1 MTVTVSEAA
10 LLTAP
15 GQQFSISS
23 LFNITTSGASPQY
36 LVLTGFDRNEYPAAG
51 AGSTVSVSGS
61 GHTTTPVNPTGVFDD
76 ANIGIVFSY
85 TAQGYYNSTY
95 GYLSGLQATASK
107 DDDRSTY
114 FSLYGYGTAGTQDS
128 ALLSTLTTLA
138 NATTSH
144 VAEQFFV
151 LPPAGDTYYGSV
163 DVVTRTGYTDP
174 TPGVAT
180 PGEVAQVGL
189 GFVGKTWNVNGCWVL
204 VSNIATAAGAS
215 LPVGSSDSVAY
226 APQVGNG
233 EWIVA
238 YDSTKATAGQQESWQ
253 AQLRPGDVV
262 GYNQFCGGHIF
273 TIVSGSG
280 YNAMLVDNTGNS
292 AGDGSVNDIVI
303 GAAHSVNDTFVQGH
317 GLIQDVVIYR
327 LDTPVIT
334 ALAPVS
340 VQAGGGAA
348 IAGDFSAQDP
358 AGKTI
363 TSYQLYDSG
372 TGSFTVAGSASSAH
386 SSAAAL
392 TVSAANMATTTFSP
406 GTGSSD
412 SIMIRAFNG
421 SYWGDWQSLTVDVGS
436 GSAAPTLAVTQSDIV
451 VRTGTQASLSSLVS
465 ASAGISAIASYTIY
479 DPNLGEWGSGH
490 IVLNGVTPLST
501 STDSAGGT
509 TYQIAAA
516 DFSKL
521 SYAGGGYA
529 ANGEDLS
536 ISATNA
542 AGVTSAAIDLPIW
555 SAGLGGNE
563 ISHYLTPG
571 TVVAITSLYVLTG
584 IDPTIP
590 MKLYNISTDYAA
602 GDQLTLNGATNLVAA
617 SSFLDSTGWAHYLV
631 SAADIGKITFTV
643 GTGGA
648 QLGDEIIISP
658 VDSAGS
664 TANFFPKIHA
674 ATESVL
680 ISAPPITITTGVT
693 VAMSSLFTVKN
704 ASAIELYHIYDP
716 SGGGT
721 VNLNGVSNEL
731 GVQAGTGEY
740 LVSAQDMTQVTY
752 TGGTGTDALLITTST
767 DNGLTWAPE
776 TTLSVTGA
784 LDSTSA
790 AAAQAPPAPLVV
802 ADSAANISANLDAL
816 ETKAAAGELASV
828 TPTDS
833 GFGIVTATAAQ
844 LASDSAAIADIGGNF
859 ILDVDASAANATLAG
874 LTSHATVAVFT
885 AKAAE
890 YVVTPSGDGTSFTV
904 TDTGT
909 GRSSVDHLSAITALQ
924 FADGTDFIAN
934 APSGTG
940 VTSGNVAELY
950 SAVLARTPDVAG
962 LAFYEATLKTD
973 PTLSMLTLARY
984 FLASPEYTANPSH
997 TYAQSDAGDAQF
1009 ITDTYQNLLHRTADT
1024 GAIPYYQAVIDKFT
1038 AGLTAGT
1045 AAYQAAQIQGHA
1057 QVLVYFSASSEF
1069 LGDVQVTATHPAD
1082 VQHWLI
1088 LI

>member
-10 LLTAP
+10 LVTAP
-15 GQQFSISS
+15 GLQVSFSN
-23 LFNITTSGASPQY
+23 LFTITSTGADPEY
-36 LVLTGFDRNEYPAAG
+36 LVLTGFDRNEYTAAG
-51 AGSTVSVSGS
+51 TGSTVSVSGNGS
-61 GHTTTPVNPTGVFDD
+61 AVKPVNPTGVFDD
-76 ANIGIVFSY
+76 SNIGIVFTY

-95 GYLSGLQATASK
+95 GYLSDLQATASK
-107 DDDRSTY
+107 DNDHSTY
-114 FSLYGYGTAGTQDS
+114 FSLYGYGTAGTQNTP
-128 ALLSTLTTLA
+128 LLGTLTTLA
-138 NATTSH
+138 NAATSH

-151 LPPAGDTYYGSV
+151 LPPSGDTYYGSI
-163 DVVTRTGYTDP
+163 DLVTRTGYTDP
-174 TPGVAT
+174 TPNTAT

-189 GFVGKTWNVNGCWVL
+189 GFVGQTWNINGCWVL
-204 VSNIATAAGAS
+204 VSNIAAAAGAS

-226 APQVGNG
+226 APAVGNG

-238 YDSTKATAGQQESWQ
+238 YDSTKATAAQQESWQ

-262 GYNQFCGGHIF
+262 SYNQYCGGHIF

-292 AGDGSVNDIVI
+292 AADGNVNDIVI

-340 VQAGGGAA
+340 VQAGGSATL
-348 IAGDFSAQDP
+348 AGDFTAQDP
-358 AGKTI
+358 AGKSV
-363 TSYQLYDSG
+363 TSYQIYDTG
-372 TGSFTVAGSASSAH
+372 TGSFTVAGAASSAH
-386 SSAAAL
+386 TSATAL
-392 TVSAANMATTTFSP
+392 TVSAANMTSAAFSP
-406 GTGSSD
+406 GTATD
-412 SIMIRAFNG
+412 TIMIRAFNG

-436 GSAAPTLAVTQSDIV
+436 GASAPTVAVTQSDIV
-451 VRTGTQASLSSLVS
+451 VRTGTQAALTSLVS
-465 ASAGISAIASYTIY
+465 ASAGASPIASYTIY

-501 STDSAGGT
+501 GTDAAGGT

-516 DFSKL
+516 DFAKL
-521 SYAGGGYA
+521 SYAGGGYV

-571 TVVAITSLYVLTG
+571 TTVAITSLYVLTG
-584 IDPTIP
+584 IDSDFP

-602 GDQLTLNGATNLVAA
+602 GDQLTLNGATNLIPAA
-617 SSFLDSTGWAHYLV
+617 SFVDSTGWAHYEI

-648 QLGDEIIISP
+648 ALGDEIIISP
-658 VDSAGS
+658 VDSADS
-664 TANFFPKIHA
+664 VANFFPKIHA
-674 ATESVL
+674 ATETVL
-680 ISAPPITITTGVT
+680 ISAPAITVTAGVT

-704 ASAIELYHIYDP
+704 AAPITLYHIYDP

-721 VNLNGVSNEL
+721 VNLNGATNEL

-740 LVSAQDMTQVTY
+740 LVSAQDLAQVTY

-767 DNGLTWAPE
+767 DDGQTWAPE
-776 TTLSVTGA
+776 TTLAVTGA

-790 AAAQAPPAPLVV
+790 AAAQAPAAPLVV
-802 ADSAANISANLDAL
+802 ADSVANISANLDAL
-816 ETKAAAGELASV
+816 QVKAAEGELASI
-828 TPTDS
+828 TPTDA
-833 GFGIVTATAAQ
+833 GFPIITATAAQ
-844 LASDSAAIADIGGNF
+844 LASDAAAIADLSGNF
-859 ILDVDASAANATLAG
+859 ILDVDASAANAAITGLA
-874 LTSHATVAVFT
+874 THATVAVFT
-885 AKAAE
+885 AKAAN
-890 YVVTPSGDGTSFTV
+890 YTVTPSGDGTSFTV
-904 TDTGT
+904 TDSGT

-924 FADGTDFIAN
+924 FSDGTDFIAN
-934 APSGTG
+934 APSAGG

-962 LAFYEATLKTD
+962 LAFYEGALKTD

-984 FLASPEYTANPSH
+984 FLASPEYTGNSAHN
-997 TYAQSDAGDAQF
+997 YAQSDAGDASF
-1009 ITDTYQNLLHRTADT
+1009 ITDTYTNLLHRAPDT
-1024 GAIPYYQAVIDKFT
+1024 GAVAFYQAVIDKFT
-1038 AGLTAGT
+1038 AGLTVGT
-1045 AAYQAAQIQGHA
+1045 AAFQAAQIQGHA

-1082 VQHWLI
+1082 AQHWLI